1 MNSRQIIRIYL
12 WITGL
17 FTISASLIWGINTL
31 FLMSAGLDIYQVFLV
46 NAIYTAAMAL
56 FEIPTGVFAD
66 TLGRRHSFIM
76 STIVLSFGTLGYVY
90 AAGLENNLLYF
101 SLMSIVLGLAYT
113 FYTGAVEAWLV
124 DTLNSTGYDGQ
135 IDKVFARSGMV
146 ANAMMLVGTIS
157 GGLIGTYNLKLPY
170 VIRSVTLVLAALVAF
185 FGMKELGFEPRQLTL
200 QKIPEEMRKVTIDSF
215 KYGIHHQS
223 VRLHMVLSF
232 IFSGF
237 MMWGWYAWQPLFLA
251 LYGDSSAV
259 WIAGFVSAGV
269 SICQI
274 IANFSLHHWMGRF
287 SHRTSVLMIAYS
299 VQGLSI
305 IVIGLSTSFA
315 VSVSSFMVFAFFM
328 GLSMTMKQAYL
339 HSLIPSN
346 KRATIISFD
355 SLIGSGGSVLGQLGL
370 GYLSK
375 ALSIQ
380 FAYLVGGLVL
390 VTRLPVVRR
399 LKKRK
404 DPEDRIF

>member
-1 MNSRQIIRIYL
+1 
-12 WITGL
+12 
-17 FTISASLIWGINTL
+17 
-31 FLMSAGLDIYQVFLV
+31 MSAGLDIYQVFLV

-76 STIVLSFGTLGYVY
+76 STIVLSIGTMGYVY
-90 AAGLENNLLYF
+90 AADLENNLLYF
-101 SLMSIVLGLAYT
+101 SLMSVVLGLAYT

-124 DTLNSTGYDGQ
+124 DALNSTGYEGQ
-135 IDKVFARSGMV
+135 IDKIFARSGMV

-170 VIRSVTLVLAALVAF
+170 VIRSVTLVLAATVAF
-185 FGMKELGFEPRQLTL
+185 YGMKELGFEPRQLIL

-215 KYGIHHQS
+215 KYGVHHHS
-223 VRLHMVLSF
+223 VRLHMMLSF

-237 MMWGWYAWQPLFLA
+237 MMWGWYAWQPLFLE

-274 IANFSLHHWMGRF
+274 IANFTLHHWMGRF

-305 IVIGLSTSFA
+305 IIIGLSTSF
-315 VSVSSFMVFAFFM
+315 VLSVTSFMVFAFFM
-328 GLSMTMKQAYL
+328 GLSMPMKQAYL
-339 HSLIPSN
+339 HSLIPSD

-355 SLIGSGGSVLGQLGL
+355 SLVGSGGSVLGQLGL

-375 ALSIQ
+375 AMSIQ
-380 FAYLVGGLVL
+380 FAYLLGGFVL
-390 VTRLPVVRR
+390 VTRLPVVSR